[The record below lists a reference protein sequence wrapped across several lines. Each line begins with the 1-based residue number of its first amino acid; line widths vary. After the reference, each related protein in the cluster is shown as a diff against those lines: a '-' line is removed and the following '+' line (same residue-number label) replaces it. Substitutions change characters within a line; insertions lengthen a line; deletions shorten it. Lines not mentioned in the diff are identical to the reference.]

1 MGLEKK
7 KEGSGGDREGG
18 EGRGVKR
25 KFELDEEEMLRNA
38 KEERGRARKAIDE
51 EKVGFCWVS
60 LSIILNTQPGGQTNP
75 PLLLGPLSDTL
86 NKWQSIGECFEPI
99 TCMPCVFGKNHTPSL
114 PKDSRSHHIHN
125 KQGFLEL
132 D

>member
-18 EGRGVKR
+18 AGRGVKR

-51 EKVGFCWVS
+51 EKVGLYWLSV
-60 LSIILNTQPGGQTNP
+60 SIILSRHIGGQANP
-75 PLLLGPLSDTL
+75 PLFLGPLSHTL
-86 NKWQSIGECFEPI
+86 NERQCIGECFETV
-99 TCMPCVFGKNHTPSL
+99 TCVSCVFRKKHAPSL
-114 PKDSRSHHIHN
+114 PQDNCSHHIHK
-125 KQGFLEL
+125 KQRFIEF